1 MPSPTHL
8 PSCAFLTTS
17 PPPPSPRGRPQGD
30 IPSTPELE
38 DALRGYAKEGNH
50 VKLRELLEAKVVN
63 IEAKD
68 SFVSNATKLIAIYI
82 IRTVFKR
89 RWFVAR
95 RSKRR

>member
-1 MPSPTHL
+1 MLKVAKPMQVGWK
-8 PSCAFLTTS
+8 
-17 PPPPSPRGRPQGD
+17 R
-30 IPSTPELE
+30 IELGKALLSAAKTADE
-38 DALRGYAKEGNH
+38 D
-50 VKLRELLEAKVVN
+50 KLREMLEAKIVN

-68 SFVSNATKLIAIYI
+68 SNVSNATKLIAIYI